1 MAMTKKEKAAMDAAI
16 LRAETLA
23 ALRWTGPVL
32 PDVMPPSGGGYSE
45 GWDYD
50 AYSKRVWFGWRGCV
64 THGDGPAPKD
74 GKHPYVWSQQSR
86 CMFSTR
92 LLALRALRHEEEKR
106 CADDLL
112 KIDRQIASAET
123 EEGTSDGSS

>member
-32 PDVMPPSGGGYSE
+32 SDVMPPSGGGYSE
-45 GWDYD
+45 GWDYN
-50 AYSKRVWFGWRGCV
+50 AYSKRVWLGWRGCV
-64 THGDGPAPKD
+64 SHGDGPAPKD
-74 GKHPYVWSQQSR
+74 GKHPYVGSQQSR

-92 LLALRALRHEEEKR
+92 LLALRALRHEKEKM
-106 CADDLL
+106 AAAELL
-112 KIDRQIASAET
+112 KIDRQIAAAEA
-123 EEGTSDGSS
+123 EEGAT